1 MKKLALENLSA
12 FFGAIAQKGALY
24 LPVDNEAGQCV
35 YAPYTDGAVWSRK
48 LNTAKSAKEFFLP
61 QVENLM
67 EFKTEGKKIEV
78 VDHRAEAEDFV
89 VFGVRA
95 CDARS
100 FEVLDKVYLADPV
113 DTYYQ
118 TRREHGTIITVACTE
133 PTQTCFC
140 GTFGID
146 ATNPGGDIAAWVTG
160 DSLYLEAN
168 TEKGTALLDSL
179 GLADAE
185 CTCEVEAQK
194 KATKEILAKLPL
206 AGLTTEAF
214 EGDRMMEFFNA
225 PEWASLSEACLGCGT
240 CTFVCPTCQCYDIRD
255 FDTGH
260 GIQRLRCWD
269 SCMYSDFTKMAHG
282 NSRNSQLERFR
293 QRFMHKLAYQPMN
306 NGGTFGCVGCG
317 RCLAKCPI
325 NMNIVKVMKTLGGKT
340 K

>member
-1 MKKLALENLSA
+1 MKKLALKDLNA
-12 FFGAIAQKGALY
+12 FFRALSEKGALY
-24 LPVDNEAGQCV
+24 LPVDNGAGL
-35 YAPYTDGAVWSRK
+35 AEFASWSDGVEWSQK

-78 VDHRAEAEDFV
+78 IDHREEAEDFV
-89 VFGVRA
+89 IFGVRA

-100 FEVLDKVYLADPV
+100 FDVLDKVYLADPV

-118 TRREHGTIITVACTE
+118 TRREHGTVITVACTA

-146 ATNPGGDIAAWVTG
+146 ATNPGGDISAWVTA

-168 TEKGTALLDSL
+168 TEKGTKLLEALALSDADST
-179 GLADAE
+179 AD
-185 CTCEVEAQK
+185 VEAQK
-194 KATKEILAKLPL
+194 KATKEILSRLPL
-206 AGLTTEAF
+206 ASLTADAF
-214 EGDRMMEFFNA
+214 TGDAMKDFFNA
-225 PEWASLSEACLGCGT
+225 PEWAELSEACLGCGS

-269 SCMYSDFTKMAHG
+269 SCMYSDFTLMAHG

-293 QRFMHKLAYQPMN
+293 QRFMHKLVYQPMN

-317 RCLAKCPI
+317 RCLSKCPI
-325 NMNIVKVMKTLGGKT
+325 NMNIVKVMKALGGKT